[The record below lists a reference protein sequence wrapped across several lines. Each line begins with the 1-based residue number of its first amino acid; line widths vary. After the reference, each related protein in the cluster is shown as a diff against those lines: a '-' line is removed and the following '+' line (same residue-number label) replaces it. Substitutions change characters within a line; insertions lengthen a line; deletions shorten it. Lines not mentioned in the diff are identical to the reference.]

1 MYDQPMTQDPD
12 QIEKFTGTNQ
22 EGRVQSADEKFQ

>member
-12 QIEKFTGTNQ
+12 QIENSTGTNQ
-22 EGRVQSADEKFQ
+22 EGRVQSAD